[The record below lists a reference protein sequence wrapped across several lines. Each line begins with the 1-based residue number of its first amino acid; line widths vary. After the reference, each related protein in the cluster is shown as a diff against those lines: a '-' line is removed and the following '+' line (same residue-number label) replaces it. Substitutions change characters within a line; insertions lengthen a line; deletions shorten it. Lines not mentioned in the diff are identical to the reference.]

1 MIGIYK
7 ITSPSNRIYIGQSI
21 DINKRFYNYLLK
33 HCKSQTKLLHSFN
46 KYNVKNHI
54 FEILEECEESQLNN
68 KERYWQDYYE
78 SNTQKGLNCRLTK
91 TDDKSGKLSE
101 KTKLKMINARK
112 LNINSNS
119 SKSKKVVDNS
129 TGIIYNSVAEIAR
142 LFSLSASNLSRK
154 LKGTRKNNT
163 NYDYYIEECYNII
176 DKLK

>member
-7 ITSPSNRIYIGQSI
+7 ITSPNNKVYIGQSV
-21 DINKRFYNYLLK
+21 DIEKRLKRYKNLNCKKQSKIYNSL
-33 HCKSQTKLLHSFN
+33 N
-46 KYNVKNHI
+46 KYGVENHI
-54 FEILEECEESQLNN
+54 FEIIEECEVEFLNER
-68 KERYWQDYYE
+68 ERYWQDFYK

-91 TDDKSGKLSE
+91 TDDKSGKLSKE
-101 KTKLKMINARK
+101 TKLKMVNARK

-119 SKSKKVVDNS
+119 SKSKKVIDNS
-129 TGIIYNSVAEIAR
+129 TGIVYNSVAEVAR

-163 NYDYYIEECYNII
+163 NYDYYIKECYNII